1 MTTIITTTMIVI
13 MMRATI
19 IPAAIAAILDRPD
32 EVPSKVDIINEK
44 TINEK
49 THLLEL
55 KLNQFLY
62 YILL

>member
-1 MTTIITTTMIVI
+1 MIVT
-13 MMRATI
+13 MMRPTI
-19 IPAAIAAILDRPD
+19 IPAAIAAVKDALD
-32 EVPSKVDIINEK
+32 EVPPKVDNINEK

-49 THLLEL
+49 KTYLLDL